1 MSFRPCLPAFA
12 MALALLLSGALRAQE
27 TAAPLLVPDAQRDTQ
42 PGEPQKQGFHL
53 RLGAGGLITP
63 DYTGSKSYLFQ
74 PLPYVD
80 ATYGEVAALS
90 YQDGLTVNAVHLG
103 DFTAGPVA
111 RLRFGRSVSDNRTVL
126 RGLGDIGPSV
136 ELGGFAA
143 YDAGPINLRG
153 IVAQDVAGGHKGL
166 VAEFGA
172 SYTRPV
178 FATAAGPWLLI
189 AGPSLTVVDGQY
201 NRSVFGINASQSK
214 LSGRS
219 IFRPGGGLEG
229 AGFSTT
235 LVVPITEKIAVTA
248 LAGYD
253 RLLSDAAR
261 SPIVRNGVGSANQ
274 FTGGL
279 FLTYQFF

>member
-1 MSFRPCLPAFA
+1 MR
-12 MALALLLSGALRAQE
+12 G
-27 TAAPLLVPDAQRDTQ
+27 DAVEHVGK
-42 PGEPQKQGFHL
+42 P
-53 RLGAGGLITP
+53 RLWI
-63 DYTGSKSYLFQ
+63 
-74 PLPYVD
+74 
-80 ATYGEVAALS
+80 
-90 YQDGLTVNAVHLG
+90 NAVHLG
-103 DFTAGPVA
+103 DFTAGPVV
-111 RLRFGRSVSDNRTVL
+111 RLRFGRNVSDNKAVL

-136 ELGGFAA
+136 EVGGFAS

-178 FATAAGPWLLI
+178 FSTKAGPWLLI

-201 NRSVFGINASQSK
+201 DRSVFGINPSQSR
-214 LSGRS
+214 LSGRPV
-219 IFRPGGGLEG
+219 FRPAGGFER
-229 AGFSTT
+229 AGFSGT
-235 LVVPITEKIAVTA
+235 LVVPITKKIAVTA
-248 LAGYD
+248 LAGYN

-279 FLTYQFF
+279 FLTYQIF